1 MDLNTLDVLHLMEGK
16 PLKAQDVDLVR
27 DRCKRRSL
35 LLDSVMQQR
44 PRSSDSRLVQ
54 LPAEILADVV
64 DLLIDDKPTL
74 ASLALVNSDCR
85 WLAHCG
91 QFAEVHFN
99 FSDQACELFEKI
111 GGTLNTQAGQ
121 PSIAAC
127 VRRVSF
133 QSSPQYLRERYSELW
148 MSLSQSSYTPE
159 DRAEARQEAND
170 DYVSVRAQFVE
181 TVLKLPN
188 LDTLVWADRYPI
200 DKDSFGK
207 ITRSHARHVKLIW
220 VNIAQPWS
228 LEPPL
233 TPATWPIRSL
243 HLELNPSFDID
254 KLQETSST
262 NPMNPFFGSFFR
274 LCAPTLESLAW
285 RYLDTGCE
293 VDDSGEPNEPN
304 EPAVPISFG
313 NNPVPFPRLR
323 HLHLHDINLD
333 DVTFTS
339 MLSPHLSSLTLCH
352 EILERHT
359 ARLQNQG
366 PFRDLKQLAVLSLS
380 IKSGP
385 CARLANFI
393 AQHSNLRSL
402 YIDEDEIAQE
412 HLGPGYLDRYIIP
425 VLANH
430 SFDNLRSLF
439 LAWHHSNAHP
449 DNVNLV
455 CVPESALAVVG
466 RLKSL
471 EQLSLRAG
479 MNYTW
484 EQYWQV
490 DHDKLRAH
498 LRGLKRLRKL
508 ALSRDTYDMHD
519 EEYTNFGYYYHRV
532 VDYRTLVDADAR
544 PELDTGMDLDDPEM
558 DQVYK
563 GQELDVYAGLDGE
576 PTHDSDQ
583 SWEMAHRNRML
594 THAEA
599 WAAVLPELEWVL
611 FGQRPIGIERNPQ
624 DPTAPP
630 RAVPLTT
637 KRYKCT
643 HFLNNTFMP
652 VVNDSY

>member
-1 MDLNTLDVLHLMEGK
+1 MDIYTQDVLLLMEGE
-16 PLKAQDVDLVR
+16 PLKAQDVDLIR

-74 ASLALVNSDCR
+74 GSLALVNSDCR

-148 MSLSQSSYTPE
+148 ATIGQPEYSPE
-159 DRAEARQEAND
+159 DLAELRQEAND
-170 DYVSVRAQFVE
+170 DYRSVRAQFAE
-181 TVLKLPN
+181 TVSKLPN
-188 LDTLVWADRYPI
+188 LDTLVWADDYPI

-207 ITRSHARHVKLIW
+207 ITRSHARHVKLTW
-220 VNIAQPWS
+220 VKIDQPWS

-243 HLELNPSFDID
+243 HLELQPSFDIH

-262 NPMNPFFGSFFR
+262 YPMNPFFASFFR

-285 RYLDTGCE
+285 RYVDTGRQT
-293 VDDSGEPNEPN
+293 DDPDEPN
-304 EPAVPISFG
+304 EPALPISFG

-323 HLHLHDINLD
+323 HLHLPHIDLD
-333 DVTFTS
+333 DVAFTS
-339 MLSPHLSSLTLCH
+339 MLSPRLSSLTLSRD
-352 EILERHT
+352 ILERYT
-359 ARLQNQG
+359 ARLQTHG
-366 PFRDLKQLAVLSLS
+366 PFRDLKQLAVPSLS
-380 IKSGP
+380 ITSGP

-393 AQHSNLRSL
+393 AQHSDLRSL
-402 YIDEDEIAQE
+402 YVDEDTIAPE
-412 HLGPGYLDRYIIP
+412 HLGSGPLDSYIIP
-425 VLANH
+425 VLASH

-439 LAWHHSNAHP
+439 LAWDHSNAYP
-449 DNVNLV
+449 GNPNLA
-455 CVPESALAVVG
+455 CVPEAALAAIG
-466 RLKSL
+466 RLASL

-479 MNYTW
+479 MNYST
-484 EQYWQV
+484 EQFWPV
-490 DHDKLRAH
+490 EHDKLRAH

-508 ALSRDTYDMHD
+508 ALTRDTYAFQDVTD
-519 EEYTNFGYYYHRV
+519 EWYYAR
-532 VDYRTLVDADAR
+532 RFVDAQHVIDAEAR
-544 PELDTGMDLDDPEM
+544 PELDSAMDLDDPEM
-558 DQVYK
+558 DQVYE
-563 GQELDVYAGLDGE
+563 GQELDMNAGME
-576 PTHDSDQ
+576 MEVSHDKIPV
-583 SWEMAHRNRML
+583 WERAHRNHML

-611 FGQRPIGIERNPQ
+611 FGQRPIGIERNPEN
-624 DPTAPP
+624 TAAPR

-643 HFLNNTFMP
+643 DFLDNTFMP